1 MSLVAEQLA
10 GEGAFADAAGVGL
23 HDADA
28 FIELELRNA
37 GADGRVGRES
47 GGRGG
52 VGVNA
57 EVDIAQCAELSL
69 EHDGLAGLHRIGE
82 VHGRVAH
89 IVGKGL
95 AVLFEPCHDLVNV
108 YRLVAVAAGD
118 GEVFPLDDI
127 GNAAAQVIE
136 VFKVAHAQRLFHE
149 LIGIDR
155 RNAAACRAELLV
167 AEPVLFQAVKELV
180 IGHADGRAVADLEI
194 CRAYCYAAG
203 AQTRG
208 LIKQVLKVDDYA
220 GAEDINGV
228 VAKDAGRQQV
238 QDELALV
245 VYHGVACVVAALI
258 ADNDVVIFRE
268 QIDHAAL
275 ALIAPV
281 CSHDCS

>member
-1 MSLVAEQLA
+1 M
-10 GEGAFADAAGVGL
+10 
-23 HDADA
+23 
-28 FIELELRNA
+28 
-37 GADGRVGRES
+37 
-47 GGRGG
+47 
-52 VGVNA
+52 
-57 EVDIAQCAELSL
+57 
-69 EHDGLAGLHRIGE
+69 
-82 VHGRVAH
+82 
-89 IVGKGL
+89 
-95 AVLFEPCHDLVNV
+95 
-108 YRLVAVAAGD
+108 
-118 GEVFPLDDI
+118 
-127 GNAAAQVIE
+127 IE
-136 VFKVAHAQRLFHE
+136 VLKVAHAQRLFHE

-167 AEPVLFQAVKELV
+167 AEPVLFQSVKELV
-180 IGHADGRAVADLEI
+180 IGHADGRAVADLEV
-194 CRAYCYAAG
+194 CRAYCDAAG

-220 GAEDINGV
+220 GAEDVDGV

>member
-1 MSLVAEQLA
+1 M
-10 GEGAFADAAGVGL
+10 
-23 HDADA
+23 
-28 FIELELRNA
+28 
-37 GADGRVGRES
+37 
-47 GGRGG
+47 
-52 VGVNA
+52 
-57 EVDIAQCAELSL
+57 
-69 EHDGLAGLHRIGE
+69 
-82 VHGRVAH
+82 
-89 IVGKGL
+89 
-95 AVLFEPCHDLVNV
+95 
-108 YRLVAVAAGD
+108 AVAAGD

-136 VFKVAHAQRLFHE
+136 VLKVAHAQGFFHE

-180 IGHADGRAVADLEI
+180 IGHANGRAVAYLEI

-220 GAEDINGV
+220 GTEDINGV
-228 VAKDAGRQQV
+228 VAKDAGRQQI
-238 QDELALV
+238 QDELTLII
-245 VYHGVACVVAALI
+245 YHGVACVVAALI